1 VFEAEMAAAGVD
13 WQHHILGGARH
24 GFIQTRATV
33 AYHAHSARRS
43 WRAVIALFEEVTAAG

>member
-1 VFEAEMAAAGVD
+1 MAAAGVD